1 MKKRKVTIVD
11 YNAGNI
17 LSVSR
22 AFEACGVEVELTND
36 QKKIAQASFLVLPGD
51 GSFNYATNVGYVKAI
66 ITSSIILTILLNYVL
81 FHKTI
86 SKYSWVGVIL
96 ILINIYSLIL

>member
-36 QKKIAQASFLVLPGD
+36 QKK
-51 GSFNYATNVGYVKAI
+51 NYP
-66 ITSSIILTILLNYVL
+66 SIIFSITGRW
-81 FHKTI
+81 FF
-86 SKYSWVGVIL
+86 
-96 ILINIYSLIL
+96 